1 MSRYLEHLTRAT
13 ATVADKNSP
22 HQPHQHHHHYHQ
34 QQQQQ
39 QPARNKKAQ
48 PGVFECLCEVIAN
61 DAEQPEVAEELRTEL
76 QAERGALAVDEHV
89 RKEV

>member
-22 HQPHQHHHHYHQ
+22 HQPHQHHHHYH
-34 QQQQQ
+34 QQQQ